1 MLSKKNKDML
11 AQHSADKRQT
21 FKLKKLS
28 VGIVSVAVGSFLILG
43 TQTDVYAEEMNDNS
57 GIETSIEE
65 EIIEEE
71 PEQVIGEE
79 ETNNQQVLAAS
90 QVEETI
96 PGETVPYSTVEMEEG
111 EYGARALDHIKE
123 LSEGIGQRI
132 AGTESEREAG
142 DYIANEFEEL
152 GYEVTEQEFDF
163 TNRHSDE
170 VLQSRNIIAVKPN
183 ANKKQLIVGAHYDSV
198 STPGSLGA
206 ADNGSGVG
214 VMLEVAERV
223 FNLPINY
230 TIKFIAFGAEE
241 VGLKGSSY
249 YANQMSQE
257 EIDNT
262 IGMINLDTL
271 LGGDFM
277 YLYSGDE
284 KNVWL
289 RDQIFELNKKKFDFP
304 IKTNPGLNP
313 DYPAGTTGDW
323 SDHAPFM
330 KLDIPVVYF
339 ESTNWTVGALD
350 GYDQTEEF
358 GPIMHSERDNLAFLE
373 ANMPGHIEENL
384 STFSHILYAALAN
397 LDDPNTPED
406 ETPPAEDEA
415 TPPIED
421 ETTPPAEDEATPPI
435 EDETTPPAEDSKQ
448 DNDKIIDDI
457 MDVITEDTAA
467 DDVTSKNVA
476 NDDKEVYV
484 THVADKKEK
493 AKEIEAERLPDTATS
508 TWVLGLTGVSLVI

>member
-1 MLSKKNKDML
+1 MLSKNNKDML
-11 AQHSADKRQT
+11 TKQLANKRQT
-21 FKLKKLS
+21 FSLKKLS
-28 VGIVSVAVGSFLILG
+28 VGIISVAVGSFLMMG
-43 TQTDVYAEEMNDNS
+43 TQTDVYAEEMNDNAD
-57 GIETSIEE
+57 IETIIEE
-65 EIIEEE
+65 EIIEKE
-71 PEQVIGEE
+71 PEQVIDKE
-79 ETNNQQVLAAS
+79 ETNNQQVLAAE

-96 PGETVPYSTVEMEEG
+96 PGETVPHSTVEMEEG

-163 TNRHSDE
+163 TNRHSDK

-249 YANQMSQE
+249 YASQMSQE

-289 RDQIFELNKKKFDFP
+289 RDQIFELNKKKFNFP

-330 KLDIPVVYF
+330 KLGIPVVYF

-358 GPIMHSERDNLAFLE
+358 GPIMHTERDNLAFLE

-384 STFSHILYAALAN
+384 STFSHILYATLAN

-406 ETPPAEDEA
+406 ETPPIEDEA
-415 TPPIED
+415 TPP
-421 ETTPPAEDEATPPI
+421 AEDNKQNK
-435 EDETTPPAEDSKQ
+435 DEVID
-448 DNDKIIDDI
+448 DIIDDI
-457 MDVITEDTAA
+457 TE
-467 DDVTSKNVA
+467 DVTSETVT

-484 THVADKKEK
+484 THVADKKKE
-493 AKEIEAERLPDTATS
+493 AKEIEAERLPDTASS
-508 TWVLGLTGVSLVI
+508 TWVLGLTGVSLVLGGASLKKKDD

>member
-11 AQHSADKRQT
+11 GQHSADKRQT

-330 KLDIPVVYF
+330 ELDIPVVYF

-373 ANMPGHIEENL
+373 SNMPGHIEENL

-406 ETPPAEDEA
+406 ETPP
-415 TPPIED
+415 IE
-421 ETTPPAEDEATPPI
+421 
-435 EDETTPPAEDSKQ
+435 
-448 DNDKIIDDI
+448 
-457 MDVITEDTAA
+457 MDVITEGTAA
-467 DDVTSKNVA
+467 DDVTSETVA
-476 NDDKEVYV
+476 NNNKEVYV
-484 THVADKKEK
+484 THVADKKEE

-508 TWVLGLTGVSLVI
+508 TWVLGLTGVSLVFGGASLKKKDD